1 MRKSAKFEIRSAV
14 LFAAIGA
21 IAGYFLYVGLHDGLV
36 PFRRGGWTTY
46 EQSPLQ
52 FVIELSGF
60 VIVTVFC
67 ACYAIRLPIRLKA
80 DRDWIAQRLTQ
91 SHFEQAEFR
100 ATLETQDS
108 FPRGDDLD

>member
-1 MRKSAKFEIRSAV
+1 MRKSARFEIRSAI

-21 IAGYFLYVGLHDGLV
+21 IAGYFLYVGLHDGMV
-36 PFRRGGWTTY
+36 PFRRGGWTY

-60 VIVTVFC
+60 VIVTVYC

-108 FPRGDDLD
+108 LSRDDDLA